1 MKPTDQN
8 NRIWMIT
15 GTSRGFGA
23 EIAKSAL
30 AAGDTVI
37 GTGRKAEDV
46 TKNLGASERLF
57 ALSLDVCDPASI
69 AAAVDAAIAR
79 YGHIDVLVN
88 NAGFGVLGGVE
99 ETSAEETERVFKTN
113 VFGLLNVTRAVLPH
127 MRARRSGHIL
137 NFSSIG
143 GYQSYVGWGVY
154 CATKFA
160 VEGISEA
167 LSLELAPLGIHATV
181 VEPGF
186 FRTDFLDAKS
196 LLTAKNSIS
205 DYAETVGV
213 MRSFAE
219 GHNHQQPNDPAKLAP
234 AILELVNSKNPP
246 VRLPLGRDTIEAIE
260 KKNASVAKELAE
272 GGSLATAAQKLGDY
286 DQTSGG
292 ARTAATQR
300 NGNQP
305 GDPALAADAIIKAV
319 TAENPPLHLPLG
331 AFAYERASAK
341 LDQMKKEFATWREVA
356 ISTDYKN

>member
-1 MKPTDQN
+1 LLIKSEFINNFTHCNWLIIRRKQRKQPNFNLNDICKTERMVYLLNRPMKPTAQN

-79 YGHIDVLVN
+79 YAHIDVLVN

-143 GYQSYVGWGVY
+143 GYQS
-154 CATKFA
+154 F
-160 VEGISEA
+160 
-167 LSLELAPLGIHATV
+167 
-181 VEPGF
+181 
-186 FRTDFLDAKS
+186 
-196 LLTAKNSIS
+196 
-205 DYAETVGV
+205 
-213 MRSFAE
+213 
-219 GHNHQQPNDPAKLAP
+219 
-234 AILELVNSKNPP
+234 
-246 VRLPLGRDTIEAIE
+246 
-260 KKNASVAKELAE
+260 
-272 GGSLATAAQKLGDY
+272 
-286 DQTSGG
+286 
-292 ARTAATQR
+292 
-300 NGNQP
+300 
-305 GDPALAADAIIKAV
+305 
-319 TAENPPLHLPLG
+319 
-331 AFAYERASAK
+331 
-341 LDQMKKEFATWREVA
+341 
-356 ISTDYKN
+356 

>member
-1 MKPTDQN
+1 MSSK
-8 NRIWMIT
+8 
-15 GTSRGFGA
+15 
-23 EIAKSAL
+23 L
-30 AAGDTVI
+30 
-37 GTGRKAEDV
+37 
-46 TKNLGASERLF
+46 
-57 ALSLDVCDPASI
+57 
-69 AAAVDAAIAR
+69 
-79 YGHIDVLVN
+79 
-88 NAGFGVLGGVE
+88 
-99 ETSAEETERVFKTN
+99 
-113 VFGLLNVTRAVLPH
+113 TRALLPH

-167 LSLELAPLGIHATV
+167 LSLELAPLGIYATV

-272 GGSLATAAQKLGDY
+272 WRRLAES
-286 DQTSGG
+286 TS
-292 ARTAATQR
+292 
-300 NGNQP
+300 
-305 GDPALAADAIIKAV
+305 
-319 TAENPPLHLPLG
+319 
-331 AFAYERASAK
+331 F
-341 LDQMKKEFATWREVA
+341 
-356 ISTDYKN
+356 